1 MDIVEGGRP
10 TKSLSQDEVTE
21 IETLGTVLTIRT

>member
-1 MDIVEGGRP
+1 MDTVKGGRP

-21 IETLGTVLTIRT
+21 IEPLNVSQN